1 MSGLNDK
8 KDKTGKTRGLG
19 RRDLL
24 ALGAGFTLGGIGAPA
39 AAAVE
44 PWRQPE
50 PETAEPVSPP
60 KVAMLIHPK
69 MVLLDLVGPLT
80 IMNLLPAELH
90 LVWKD
95 KSPVSTDVGL
105 PISASTTFAECPEDL
120 DVLLVPGGIS
130 GTIQCMNDL
139 EVTTF
144 LAQRGASARYV
155 TSVCTGSLLLAAAG
169 LLKGYR
175 ATSHWAVADLLP
187 LMGARPGR
195 GRVVRDRN
203 RITGGGVTAGLD
215 FGLILATLLKGEEEA
230 RRIQL
235 TLEYAPAPPFRNG
248 TPEEAGPQRT
258 AEARRRRRAMDEQAR
273 VASEEAR
280 DRLGL

>member
-1 MSGLNDK
+1 
-8 KDKTGKTRGLG
+8 
-19 RRDLL
+19 
-24 ALGAGFTLGGIGAPA
+24 
-39 AAAVE
+39 
-44 PWRQPE
+44 
-50 PETAEPVSPP
+50 
-60 KVAMLIHPK
+60 MLVYPK

-80 IMNLLPAELH
+80 VMNLLPAEVH

-105 PISASTTFAECPEDL
+105 PVTASTTFAECPENL

-130 GTIQCMNDL
+130 GTVQCMNDL
-139 EVTTF
+139 EVITF
-144 LAQRGASARYV
+144 LSQRGASTKYV
-155 TSVCTGSLLLAAAG
+155 TSVCTGSLVLAAAG

-187 LMGARPGR
+187 LMGARPAR

-215 FGLILATLLKGEEEA
+215 FGLVLAALLKGEEEA

-235 TLEYAPAPPFRNG
+235 TLEYSPAPPYRNG
-248 TPEEAGPQRT
+248 TPEEAGPERT
-258 AEARRRRRAMDEQAR
+258 AEVKRRRRALDEQAR
-273 VASEEAR
+273 VAAEAAR